1 MNITKDKVALIHF
14 TLRNADSEV
23 LDSTDSGEPMGYI
36 HGIGNLVP
44 GLEEELENK
53 SAGDKFSVTVPPEK
67 GYGLYYEKQIQKLP
81 LAHFGDNEVEIGM
94 QFHADT
100 PDGEQVITVTAIE
113 NEIVTVDGN
122 HELAGETLRF
132 DGEVV
137 EVRDATDEEISH
149 GHVHGTGGH
158 HH

>member
-1 MNITKDKVALIHF
+1 MKIEQNKVALINF
-14 TLRNADSEV
+14 TLRNSDSEV
-23 LDSTDSGEPMGYI
+23 LDSTDSGEPLGYI

-67 GYGLYYEKQIQKLP
+67 GFGLYYENQIQKLP
-81 LAHFGDNEVEIGM
+81 LANFGENTVEIGM

-100 PDGEQVITVTAIE
+100 PDGEQVITVTKIE
-113 NEIVTVDGN
+113 NDVVTVDGN
-122 HELAGETLRF
+122 HELAGETLTF

-137 EVRDATDEEISH
+137 EVRDASDEEISH
-149 GHVHGTGGH
+149 GHVHGEGGH